1 MALRMASPRN
11 PAGVPGGY
19 VLVNNDDDDD
29 DDDSKLERRPSS
41 AVRGGMYS

>member
-29 DDDSKLERRPSS
+29 DDSKLERRPSS

>member
-29 DDDSKLERRPSS
+29 DSKLERRPSS